1 MKFEVWRFRWSPKAS
16 IRQLDPRPSKAHL
29 RAMFIQTEST
39 PNPRTLK
46 FLPDREVLGAGSRDY
61 PDMVT
66 ATESPLAAA
75 VFAVDGVERVYLGG
89 DFLTVTKAEGAEWP
103 HLKPHVLAAI
113 MDHFTSN
120 RPVVA
125 AGEASNET
133 DEADIAYEG
142 EAADIVKEIKEI
154 IEARVRPAVAR
165 DGGDIT
171 FHSWDHAE
179 GVVRLNMRGACAG
192 CPSSTLT
199 LKAGI
204 ENMLRHY
211 VPEVTRVEQVM

>member
-1 MKFEVWRFRWSPKAS
+1 
-16 IRQLDPRPSKAHL
+16 
-29 RAMFIQTEST
+29 MFIQTEST

-46 FLPDREVLGAGSRDY
+46 FLPGRDVLGGGSRDY
-61 PDMVT
+61 ADPEA
-66 ATESPLAAA
+66 ATDSPLAQA
-75 VFAVDGVERVYLGG
+75 VFAVDGVERVYLSG
-89 DFLTVTKAEGAEWP
+89 DFLTVTKAEGIEWP

-113 MDHFTSN
+113 MDHFTSG
-120 RPVVA
+120 RPVLVDA
-125 AGEASNET
+125 AEGKGDSE
-133 DEADIAYEG
+133 EADIAYEG

-154 IEARVRPAVAR
+154 IDARVRPAVAR

-171 FHSWDHAE
+171 FHSWDHE
-179 GVVRLNMRGACAG
+179 HGVVKLNMRGSCAG

-199 LKAGI
+199 LKQGI

>member
-1 MKFEVWRFRWSPKAS
+1 
-16 IRQLDPRPSKAHL
+16 
-29 RAMFIQTEST
+29 MFIQTEST

-46 FLPDREVLGAGSRDY
+46 FLPGRDVLGAGSRDY
-61 PDMVT
+61 AD
-66 ATESPLAAA
+66 AAAAADSPLAQA

-89 DFLTVTKAEGAEWP
+89 DFLTVTKAEAVEWP

-125 AGEASNET
+125 GGDDER

-171 FHSWDHAE
+171 FHSWDHVH
-179 GVVRLNMRGACAG
+179 GVVKLNMRGSCAG

-199 LKAGI
+199 LKQGI

>member
-1 MKFEVWRFRWSPKAS
+1 
-16 IRQLDPRPSKAHL
+16 
-29 RAMFIQTEST
+29 MFIQTEAT

-46 FLPDREVLGAGSRDY
+46 FLPGRDVLGSGSREFADA
-61 PDMVT
+61 D
-66 ATESPLAAA
+66 AALASPLASA
-75 VFAVDGVERVYLGG
+75 VFAVDGVERVYLGS
-89 DFLTVTKAEGAEWP
+89 DFLTITKSEAIEWP

-113 MDHFTSN
+113 MDHFTSG
-120 RPVVA
+120 RA
-125 AGEASNET
+125 TLADSATGESNSE
-133 DEADIAYEG
+133 EADIAYEG

-154 IEARVRPAVAR
+154 IDARVRPAVAR

-171 FHSWDHAE
+171 FHSWDHE
-179 GVVRLNMRGACAG
+179 HGVVKLNMRGSCAG

-199 LKAGI
+199 LKQGI

>member
-1 MKFEVWRFRWSPKAS
+1 
-16 IRQLDPRPSKAHL
+16 
-29 RAMFIQTEST
+29 MFIQTEST

-46 FLPDREVLGAGSRDY
+46 FLPGRDVLGQGSREF
-61 PDMVT
+61 
-66 ATESPLAAA
+66 AAAEAAEGSPLAMAL
-75 VFAVDGVERVYLGG
+75 FAVDGVERVYLGG
-89 DFLTVTKAEGAEWP
+89 DFVTITKAEEIEWP

-113 MDHFTSN
+113 MDHFTSG
-120 RPVVA
+120 RPVLTD
-125 AGEASNET
+125 AGAPADET

-142 EAADIVKEIKEI
+142 EAADIVKELKEI

-179 GVVRLNMRGACAG
+179 GVVRLNMRGSCAG

-199 LKAGI
+199 LKQGI

-211 VPEVTRVEQVM
+211 VPEVQAVEQVV

>member
-1 MKFEVWRFRWSPKAS
+1 
-16 IRQLDPRPSKAHL
+16 
-29 RAMFIQTEST
+29 MFIQTEST

-46 FLPDREVLGAGSRDY
+46 FLPGRDVLGEGGREFANEDAAAG
-61 PDMVT
+61 
-66 ATESPLAAA
+66 SPLAQAL
-75 VFAVDGVERVYLGG
+75 FAIDGVERVYLGG
-89 DFLTVTKAEGAEWP
+89 DFVTITKHEGLEWP

-113 MDHFTSN
+113 MDHFTSG
-120 RPVVA
+120 RPVLTD
-125 AGEASNET
+125 ASAPADVT

-142 EAADIVKEIKEI
+142 EAADIVKELKEI

-179 GVVRLNMRGACAG
+179 GIVRLNMRGACAG

-199 LKAGI
+199 LKQGI

-211 VPEVTRVEQVM
+211 VPEVNRVEQVV